1 MSRHKIASTFLVMAL
16 VTSVF
21 GLPTV
26 TVLRKSPEFTIADSS
41 GKITQLSGFKGKVVI
56 MQGNRISK

>member
-1 MSRHKIASTFLVMAL
+1 MSRNKITSTFLVMAL

-26 TVLRKSPEFTIADSS
+26 TVLRKSPEFTIAGSS
-41 GKITQLSGFKGKVVI
+41 GSRSFPVSRAKW
-56 MQGNRISK
+56 